1 MNKFIEKKQDDDNRK
16 ITSWR
21 APDVKKFDGETRRE
35 AAEEAVIRLR
45 SQEEM
50 GDCLAAGAEGGK
62 QRPLQI
68 ASSTA

>member
-1 MNKFIEKKQDDDNRK
+1 M

-35 AAEEAVIRLR
+35 AAAEEAVIRL
-45 SQEEM
+45 SGQEEM

-62 QRPLQI
+62 QRPLQT
-68 ASSTA
+68 AGSTA